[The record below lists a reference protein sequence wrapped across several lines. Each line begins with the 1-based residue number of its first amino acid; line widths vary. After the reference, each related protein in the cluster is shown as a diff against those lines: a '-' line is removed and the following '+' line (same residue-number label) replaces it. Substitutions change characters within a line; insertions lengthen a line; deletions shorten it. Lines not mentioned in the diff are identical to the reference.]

1 MMFFYVGLGF
11 AMMTSIV
18 SIFEVSTTIRKNH
31 HLTDTSISRQEDK
44 LLIKNQN
51 DKIFLKMLDDLK
63 DVSLGSGEE
72 ICQNIKNGLTNES
85 NTNHSILSNYSI
97 LNNYSYGVTSSSTHP
112 RLNNGCS
119 LIYDSHRIIIV
130 PSSLENNH
138 YNLYSCNI
146 DIEPKCTFEIY

>member
-1 MMFFYVGLGF
+1 MFFYVGLGF

-51 DKIFLKMLDDLK
+51 DKIFLKMLGDLK
-63 DVSLGSGEE
+63 GISLGSGEE
-72 ICQNIKNGLTNES
+72 ICQNIKDGLTNVS
-85 NTNHSILSNYSI
+85 NTNYSILSNYSI

>member
-1 MMFFYVGLGF
+1 MIFFYVGLGF
-11 AMMTSIV
+11 AMMTTVV

-31 HLTDTSISRQEDK
+31 HLTDTSISGQEDK

-51 DKIFLKMLDDLK
+51 DKIFLRMLDDLK
-63 DVSLGSGEE
+63 GVSLGSGED
-72 ICQNIKNGLTNES
+72 ICQNIINGFANES
-85 NTNHSILSNYSI
+85 NTNYSILSNYSI

-119 LIYDSHRIIIV
+119 LIYDFHRILIV

-146 DIEPKCTFEIY
+146 DIEPKCTFEFY